1 MPNPPEIQ
9 TVEIIIPL
17 YNEAE
22 SIPLFHQQLLVAIA
36 ELPHQFTITYVNDGS
51 HDNTQS
57 ILEQLASADER
68 VTIIELSRNFG
79 HQTALTAGLDAAN
92 ADAVI
97 TMDGDGEHPPSM
109 IPEMLKLAEAGYDI
123 VINQRQEEQN
133 ASWFKRRTSNAFYS
147 LINRIGDTKINPGA
161 ADFRLITRPVLL
173 ALRQFHEYHRFLRGL
188 IAWMGY
194 RSIILPYT
202 PADRI
207 QGKSKYSFKKMV
219 NLAAN
224 AIFSFSLVPLY
235 FAISL
240 GGIFLLLAIL
250 EAIYVLSLWFSGQ
263 QASLAPGWS
272 SLMFVLLIIGGTIMV
287 SLGVIGTYIGYIFQ
301 EVKGRPLYLIRRYH
315 QRTSNPNTK

>member
-1 MPNPPEIQ
+1 MSNLPLIQ

-22 SIPLFHQQLLVAIA
+22 SILLFHQQLLAAIT
-36 ELPHQFTITYVNDGS
+36 ELPNQFRITYVNDGS
-51 HDNTQS
+51 NDATQS
-57 ILEQLASADER
+57 ILEQLAASDER
-68 VTIIELSRNFG
+68 VAIIELSRNFG
-79 HQTALTAGLDAAN
+79 HQTALTAGLDAAD

-97 TMDGDGEHPPSM
+97 TMDGDGEHPPAM
-109 IPEMLKLAEAGYDI
+109 IPEMLKLAAAGYDI
-123 VINQRQEEQN
+123 VINQRQEEQKS
-133 ASWFKRRTSNAFYS
+133 SWFKRRTSNAFYA
-147 LINRIGDTKINPGA
+147 LINRIGDTKIDQGA

-194 RSIILPYT
+194 RSIILPYI
-202 PADRI
+202 PAERI
-207 QGKSKYSFKKMV
+207 DGKSKYSVKKMLS
-219 NLAAN
+219 LAAN

-240 GGIFLLLAIL
+240 GGIFLLLAFI

-263 QASLAPGWS
+263 QATLAPGWS
-272 SLMFVLLIIGGTIMV
+272 SLMFVLLTIGGTIMV

-301 EVKGRPLYLIRRYH
+301 EVKARPLYLVRRYH
-315 QRTSNPNTK
+315 QHPSRPKTK